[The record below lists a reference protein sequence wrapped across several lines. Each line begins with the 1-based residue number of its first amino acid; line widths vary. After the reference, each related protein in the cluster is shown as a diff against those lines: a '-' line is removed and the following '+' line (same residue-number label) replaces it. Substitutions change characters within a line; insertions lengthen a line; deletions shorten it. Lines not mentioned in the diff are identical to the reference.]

1 MKPQGPAPNSCVTV
15 CGSAEE
21 MQMICIVGCQE
32 GVAAGEGV
40 DAVTLAP
47 GPLLHPKVDPS
58 NKSLDLPQSLD
69 STWGGC

>member
-1 MKPQGPAPNSCVTV
+1 
-15 CGSAEE
+15 
-21 MQMICIVGCQE
+21 MICIVGCQE
-32 GVAAGEGV
+32 GVAPGEGI

>member
-1 MKPQGPAPNSCVTV
+1 MKPQGPAPNSSVTV

-21 MQMICIVGCQE
+21 MKMICTTGCQE
-32 GVAAGEGV
+32 ERGAGEGV

-47 GPLLHPKVDPS
+47 GHLLHPKADPG
-58 NKSLDLPQSLD
+58 NKALNLPQSLD